1 MAENQNDKS
10 LRMSALIVAT
20 IASFSTPFISAAIN
34 IALPSIGIE
43 FHTDAILLSWIP
55 TSFLLVAAMCA
66 VPFGRIADIHGM
78 KKIFTYGMIIFTIS
92 SLLSALAPSANTLII
107 FRIIQGVGSAMIFVT
122 GLAIITSIFPPQERG
137 KAIGINIAAVYFGLS
152 MGPVLGGFLTYYFG
166 WRSLFYILVPL
177 GLLVIALVQ
186 WKLKGEWAACR
197 GEKFDITGSIL
208 YSIMLVL
215 IMYGFSTL
223 PSTIGILLVILGAI
237 GLVAFVKWELRI
249 DSPVLDMKLFFQNTT
264 FAFANMAALLN
275 YSATFAVTFLLSLYL
290 QYIRGFAVQDAGFI
304 LVAQPILMVIVT
316 PIAGRLSDKYDPRI
330 IATIGMAIVTL
341 GIFGFVFLS
350 TTTSLEYIIISL
362 IILGLGF
369 GLFSSPNTNSIMG
382 SVERR
387 FYGVASA
394 TVSTMRLIGQTMS
407 MGIALLI
414 FAVYIG
420 RVEITPTQYPALLTS
435 IQTAF
440 IVFTILCFIGIFAS
454 FRRGKRTSN
463 SETTNQ

>member
-1 MAENQNDKS
+1 M
-10 LRMSALIVAT
+10 
-20 IASFSTPFISAAIN
+20 F
-34 IALPSIGIE
+34 
-43 FHTDAILLSWIP
+43 
-55 TSFLLVAAMCA
+55 A

-78 KKIFTYGMIIFTIS
+78 KRIFTYGMIIFTIA
-92 SLLSALAPSANTLII
+92 SLLSAIAPSAIALII
-107 FRIIQGVGSAMIFVT
+107 FRILQGVGSAMIFVT
-122 GLAIITSIFPPQERG
+122 SLAIITSIFPPQERG

-177 GLLVIALVQ
+177 GLLVIVLVQ

-197 GEKFDITGSIL
+197 GEKFDFTGSIL

-223 PSTIGILLVILGAI
+223 PSILGILLVILGAV
-237 GLVAFVKWELRI
+237 GLVAFIKWELRV
-249 DSPVLDMKLFFQNTT
+249 DSPVLDMKLFFKNTT

-330 IATIGMAIVTL
+330 IATIGMSIVTL

-414 FAVYIG
+414 FALYIG

-463 SETTNQ
+463 SEN

>member
-1 MAENQNDKS
+1 MAENQDDSS
-10 LRMSALIVAT
+10 LRMTALLVAT
-20 IASFSTPFISAAIN
+20 IASFSTPFISAAIS
-34 IALPSIGIE
+34 IALPAIGTE

-55 TSFLLVAAMCA
+55 TSFLLVAAMFA

-78 KKIFTYGMIIFTIS
+78 KKIFTYGMIIFTVA
-92 SLLSALAPSANTLII
+92 SLLSALAPSAIDLII
-107 FRIIQGVGSAMIFVT
+107 FRILQGVGSAMIFVT
-122 GLAIITSIFPPQERG
+122 ALAIITSIFPPQERG

-177 GLLVIALVQ
+177 GLLVLILVQ

-197 GEKFDITGSIL
+197 GEKFDLTGSIL
-208 YSIMLVL
+208 YSVMLVL

-223 PSTIGILLVILGAI
+223 PSILGILLVILGAV
-237 GLVAFVKWELRI
+237 GLVAFIKWELRV
-249 DSPVLDMKLFFQNTT
+249 DSPVLDMKLFFKNTT

-330 IATIGMAIVTL
+330 IATIGMIIVTL

-414 FAVYIG
+414 FALYIG
-420 RVEITPTQYPALLTS
+420 RVEITPSQYPALLTS

-463 SETTNQ
+463 SEN

>member
-1 MAENQNDKS
+1 MAENQDDSS
-10 LRMSALIVAT
+10 LRMTALLVAT

-34 IALPSIGIE
+34 IALPAIGTE

-55 TSFLLVAAMCA
+55 TSFLLVAAMFA

-78 KKIFTYGMIIFTIS
+78 KRIFTYGMIIFTIA
-92 SLLSALAPSANTLII
+92 SLLSAIAPSAIALII
-107 FRIIQGVGSAMIFVT
+107 FRILQGVGSAMIFVT
-122 GLAIITSIFPPQERG
+122 SLAIITSIFPPQERG

-177 GLLVIALVQ
+177 GLLVIVLVQ

-197 GEKFDITGSIL
+197 GEKFDFTGSIL

-223 PSTIGILLVILGAI
+223 PSILGILLVILGAV
-237 GLVAFVKWELRI
+237 GLVAFIKWELRV
-249 DSPVLDMKLFFQNTT
+249 DSPVLDMKLFFKNTT

-330 IATIGMAIVTL
+330 IATIGMSIVTL

-414 FAVYIG
+414 FALYIG

-463 SETTNQ
+463 SEN

>member
-1 MAENQNDKS
+1 
-10 LRMSALIVAT
+10 
-20 IASFSTPFISAAIN
+20 
-34 IALPSIGIE
+34 
-43 FHTDAILLSWIP
+43 
-55 TSFLLVAAMCA
+55 
-66 VPFGRIADIHGM
+66 
-78 KKIFTYGMIIFTIS
+78 
-92 SLLSALAPSANTLII
+92 
-107 FRIIQGVGSAMIFVT
+107 
-122 GLAIITSIFPPQERG
+122 
-137 KAIGINIAAVYFGLS
+137 
-152 MGPVLGGFLTYYFG
+152 
-166 WRSLFYILVPL
+166 
-177 GLLVIALVQ
+177 LVQ

-197 GEKFDITGSIL
+197 GEKFDFTGSIL

-223 PSTIGILLVILGAI
+223 PSILGILLVILGAV
-237 GLVAFVKWELRI
+237 GLVAFIKWELRV
-249 DSPVLDMKLFFQNTT
+249 DSPVLDMKLFFKNTT

-330 IATIGMAIVTL
+330 IATIGMTIVTL

-414 FAVYIG
+414 FALYIG

-440 IVFTILCFIGIFAS
+440 VVFTILCFIGIFAS

-463 SETTNQ
+463 SEN

>member
-1 MAENQNDKS
+1 MAENQDDSS
-10 LRMSALIVAT
+10 LRMTALLVAT
-20 IASFSTPFISAAIN
+20 IASFSTPFISAAIS
-34 IALPSIGIE
+34 IALPTIGSE

-55 TSFLLVAAMCA
+55 TSFLLVAAMFA

-78 KKIFTYGMIIFTIS
+78 KKIFTYGMIIFTVA
-92 SLLSALAPSANTLII
+92 SLLSALAPSAIDLII
-107 FRIIQGVGSAMIFVT
+107 FRILQGVGSAMIFVT
-122 GLAIITSIFPPQERG
+122 ALAIITSIFPPQERG

-177 GLLVIALVQ
+177 GLLVLILVQ

-197 GEKFDITGSIL
+197 GEKFDLTGSIL
-208 YSIMLVL
+208 YSVMLVL

-223 PSTIGILLVILGAI
+223 PSILGILLVILGAV
-237 GLVAFVKWELRI
+237 GLVAFIKWELRV
-249 DSPVLDMKLFFQNTT
+249 DSPVLDMKLFFKNTT

-330 IATIGMAIVTL
+330 IATIGMIIVTL

-414 FAVYIG
+414 FALYIG
-420 RVEITPTQYPALLTS
+420 RVEITPSQYPALLTS

-463 SETTNQ
+463 SEN

>member
-1 MAENQNDKS
+1 MAENQDDSS
-10 LRMSALIVAT
+10 LRMTALLVAT

-34 IALPSIGIE
+34 IALPAIGTE

-55 TSFLLVAAMCA
+55 TSFLLVAAMFA

-78 KKIFTYGMIIFTIS
+78 KRIFTYGMIIFTIA
-92 SLLSALAPSANTLII
+92 SLLSAIAPSAIALII
-107 FRIIQGVGSAMIFVT
+107 FRILQGVGSAMIFVT
-122 GLAIITSIFPPQERG
+122 SLAIITSIFPPQERG

-177 GLLVIALVQ
+177 GLLVIVLVQ

-197 GEKFDITGSIL
+197 GEKFDLTGSIL
-208 YSIMLVL
+208 YSVMLVL

-223 PSTIGILLVILGAI
+223 PSILGILLVILGAV
-237 GLVAFVKWELRI
+237 GLVAFIKWELRV
-249 DSPVLDMKLFFQNTT
+249 DSPVLDMKLFFKNTT

-330 IATIGMAIVTL
+330 IATIGMSIVTL

-414 FAVYIG
+414 FALYIG

-463 SETTNQ
+463 SEN

>member
-1 MAENQNDKS
+1 MAENQDDSS
-10 LRMSALIVAT
+10 LRMTAFLVAT

-34 IALPSIGIE
+34 IALPAIGTE

-55 TSFLLVAAMCA
+55 TSFLLVAAMFA

-78 KKIFTYGMIIFTIS
+78 KRIFTYGMIIFTIA
-92 SLLSALAPSANTLII
+92 SLLSAIAPSAIALII
-107 FRIIQGVGSAMIFVT
+107 FRILQGVGSAMIFVT
-122 GLAIITSIFPPQERG
+122 SLAIITSIFPPQERG

-177 GLLVIALVQ
+177 GLLVIVLVQ

-197 GEKFDITGSIL
+197 GEKFDFTGSIL

-223 PSTIGILLVILGAI
+223 PSILGILLVILGAV
-237 GLVAFVKWELRI
+237 GLVAFIKWELRV
-249 DSPVLDMKLFFQNTT
+249 DSPVLDMKLFFKNTT

-330 IATIGMAIVTL
+330 IATIGMTIVTL

-414 FAVYIG
+414 FALYIG

-463 SETTNQ
+463 SEN

>member
-1 MAENQNDKS
+1 MAENQDDSS
-10 LRMSALIVAT
+10 LRMTALLVAT

-34 IALPSIGIE
+34 IALPAIGTE

-55 TSFLLVAAMCA
+55 TSFLLVAAMFA

-78 KKIFTYGMIIFTIS
+78 KRIFTYGMIIFTIA
-92 SLLSALAPSANTLII
+92 SLLSAIAPSAIALII
-107 FRIIQGVGSAMIFVT
+107 FRILQGVGSAMIFVT
-122 GLAIITSIFPPQERG
+122 SLAIITSIFPPQEQG

-177 GLLVIALVQ
+177 GLLVIVLVQ

-197 GEKFDITGSIL
+197 GEKFDLTGSIL
-208 YSIMLVL
+208 YSVMLVL

-223 PSTIGILLVILGAI
+223 PSILGILLVILGAV
-237 GLVAFVKWELRI
+237 GLVAFIKWELRV
-249 DSPVLDMKLFFQNTT
+249 DSPVLDMKLFFKNTT

-330 IATIGMAIVTL
+330 SATIGMSIVTL

-414 FAVYIG
+414 FALYIG

-463 SETTNQ
+463 SEN

>member
-1 MAENQNDKS
+1 MAENQDDRS
-10 LRMSALIVAT
+10 LRMTALLVAT

-34 IALPSIGIE
+34 IALPTIGSE

-55 TSFLLVAAMCA
+55 TSFLLVAAMLA

-78 KKIFTYGMIIFTIS
+78 KRIFTYGMIIFTIA
-92 SLLSALAPSANTLII
+92 SLLSALAPSAIDLII
-107 FRIIQGVGSAMIFVT
+107 FRILQGVGSAMIFVT
-122 GLAIITSIFPPQERG
+122 SLAIITSIFPPQERG

-166 WRSLFYILVPL
+166 WRSLFYLLVPL
-177 GLLVIALVQ
+177 GLLVMGLVQ

-197 GEKFDITGSIL
+197 GEKFDLTGSIL
-208 YSIMLVL
+208 YSVMLVL

-223 PSTIGILLVILGAI
+223 PSLLGILLVILGAV
-237 GLVAFVKWELRI
+237 GLVAFVTWELRV
-249 DSPVLDMKLFFQNTT
+249 DSPVLDMKLFFKNTT

-330 IATIGMAIVTL
+330 IATIGMAIVTI
-341 GIFGFVFLS
+341 GIFGFAFLS

-414 FAVYIG
+414 FALYIG

-463 SETTNQ
+463 SENTNQ